1 MFRNEMLKL
10 DGMLM
15 IGSVGINAGKTV
27 LACEVIKKFYKS
39 INITGIKVTTIKA
52 KDGTCPRGGRGCG
65 VCSSL
70 DGNFCIT
77 EELERDS
84 GKDTS
89 RLLAAGA
96 HRVFWLRVMRSHL
109 QEGITALLNI
119 MGSNTISV
127 CESNSLRRVVEPGL
141 FLMVTSTNLKKW
153 KASAKDVRKYVDKI
167 VASNGSSFDF
177 DIAEIK
183 LTHLRW
189 QCDTSAT
196 AIILAGGKSSR
207 IGSDKAKLTINGQ
220 TMLEHI
226 CKQLFGTFSQ
236 VLISTAEI
244 EKYSFSGF
252 EVVLD
257 KTPGQG
263 PLMGIASALEASSNE
278 INFVVACD
286 IPYME
291 MSCVRRML
299 AEARGADIVVPITG
313 NKKLEPLFAVY
324 RKSALDA
331 INQTL
336 REGKRKISEVF
347 EKCDVKYIDL
357 GEADWLININTLA
370 EFEEFKKSKAIK
382 TAKKTISNNQFI
394 IDNLNNK
401 AKKSI
406 WPGS

>member
-1 MFRNEMLKL
+1 MSPPDILRDEMIKL
-10 DGMLM
+10 NNMLM
-15 IGSVGINAGKTV
+15 IGSAGINAGKTI
-27 LACEVIKKFYKS
+27 LACEVIKRFCKS
-39 INITGIKVTTIKA
+39 ANITGVKVTTIKA
-52 KDGTCPRGGRGCG
+52 KDGSCPRGGRGCG

-77 EELERDS
+77 EELKRDS

-96 HRVFWLRVMRSHL
+96 SRVFWLRVMRSHL
-109 QEGITALLNI
+109 QEGITVLVNI

-153 KASAKDVRKYVDKI
+153 KASAKEVRKYVDKI
-167 VASNGSSFDF
+167 VVSNGSSFDF
-177 DIAEIK
+177 DINEIN
-183 LTHLRW
+183 LTQRRW
-189 QCDTSAT
+189 HCDTSAT

-207 IGSDKAKLTINGQ
+207 IGSDKWKLTINGQ

-226 CKQLFGTFSQ
+226 CKQLFSTFSQ
-236 VLISTAEI
+236 VIISTAEI

-252 EVVLD
+252 EVVID
-257 KTPGQG
+257 KTRGQG

-286 IPYME
+286 IPYIE
-291 MSCVRRML
+291 MNCVRRML
-299 AEARGADIVVPITG
+299 TEARGADIVIPITG

-357 GEADWLININTLA
+357 GKADWLININTLA

-382 TAKKTISNNQFI
+382 TAKKTISNN
-394 IDNLNNK
+394 
-401 AKKSI
+401 
-406 WPGS
+406 